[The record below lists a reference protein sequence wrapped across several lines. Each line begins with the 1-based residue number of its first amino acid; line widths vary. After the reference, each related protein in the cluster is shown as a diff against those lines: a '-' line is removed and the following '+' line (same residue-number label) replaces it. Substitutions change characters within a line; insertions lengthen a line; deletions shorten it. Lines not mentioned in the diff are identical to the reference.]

1 MVREPGQGQSGN
13 GHHPETRSKGGKQ
26 PRASYSAWSPD
37 LGFMPRGQPLP
48 FREAL
53 RQLPRRYRF
62 VLTKPGLE
70 PFLIENGLGEWKIVW
85 FQLLVY
91 TVIAA
96 VLAFLRVLF
105 YGAQSNGAGSA
116 SGLSSPAVLNALS
129 LGSSLGLL
137 LLIPLIFFFAMGLLY
152 WLARAF
158 GGHGVFVQQ
167 LYTTLL
173 FLTPCG
179 VLVNVLGIIPFAGSF
194 LSTFLGVVLFTYC
207 VVLQCF
213 ATVVVHQMSGGRAT
227 AAVILTVLVL
237 IPAIIVCLA
246 LWTLL
251 FVALQVVSIP

>member
-1 MVREPGQGQSGN
+1 MVRDPGQGHSGN
-13 GHHPETRSKGGKQ
+13 GQHPESKKRGDKQ
-26 PRASYSAWSPD
+26 PRASYPAWSPD
-37 LGFMPRGQPLP
+37 LGFVPRGQPLP

-53 RQLPRRYRF
+53 HQLPRRYRF

-70 PFLIENGLGEWKIVW
+70 PFLAETGLGEWNIVW

-96 VLAFLRVLF
+96 GLAFLRTLF
-105 YGAQSNGAGSA
+105 YGTQTGGSGTA

-137 LLIPLIFFFAMGLLY
+137 VLIPLLFFFAMGLLY

-167 LYTTLL
+167 AYTTLL
-173 FLTPCG
+173 FLAPCG
-179 VLVNVLGIIPFAGSF
+179 VLVSVLGIIPFAGSF
-194 LSTFLGVVLFTYC
+194 LSTFLGVILFTCC

-213 ATVVVHQMSGGRAT
+213 ATVAVHQLTGGRAT
-227 AAVILTVLVL
+227 AVTILTILIL
-237 IPAIIVCLA
+237 IPAIVASLA
-246 LWTLL
+246 LWT
-251 FVALQVVSIP
+251 FVLVAI